1 LKHGGGAH
9 STIELAR
16 AALIAD
22 KIAEG
27 AQFFSFRTVNSPV
40 ASGLGA
46 R

>member
-9 STIELAR
+9 STIEAR